1 MQGLRQ
7 SMLPAR
13 RRQSALRTKCCIVG
27 ICEQNGGLWV
37 SAPPLKSMVSS
48 AEELPCEQQLCNAC
62 APCISARTSCV
73 STRASCISARASR
86 ISAGGSC
93 ISPACQMATCQQG
106 SCLLNLQ
113 QPRVGCHAAPS
124 IAQTR
129 RPGARRSRG
138 CVWCYL
144 GSCPA
149 CERRRASGAKELGKH
164 CCAPYITLM
173 LPAPKVDKTQ
183 HMG

>member
-1 MQGLRQ
+1 
-7 SMLPAR
+7 
-13 RRQSALRTKCCIVG
+13 
-27 ICEQNGGLWV
+27 
-37 SAPPLKSMVSS
+37 MVSS

-124 IAQTR
+124 IAQHAGQGQE
-129 RPGARRSRG
+129 GAED
-138 CVWCYL
+138 
-144 GSCPA
+144 A
-149 CERRRASGAKELGKH
+149 CGATSAAALR
-164 CCAPYITLM
+164 
-173 LPAPKVDKTQ
+173 Q
-183 HMG
+183 